1 MKSTPTVL
9 IFDVNE
15 TLLDLSP
22 LKEGINNGLGNEYA
36 ADIWFAELLQ
46 YSLVETVSN
55 SYHDF
60 SQIAQEV
67 LRMNALKYDLELSEE
82 KLQQTLKPI
91 TSLKAYPDVM
101 PGLKNLKDSGFKLV
115 AYSNGKPDVLQKQL
129 EFAEIDQFFDHIE
142 SVENVKKYKPHLDS
156 YKYIVDASEEN
167 ENDCM
172 MVAAHGWDI
181 AGAGRAG
188 LQTAFVRRPG
198 KFPFRLAKDPDLM
211 VDSIEQLAKE
221 L

>member
-1 MKSTPTVL
+1 MKRTPKAL
-9 IFDVNE
+9 IFDINE

-22 LKEGINNGLGNEYA
+22 LKKSINATLGNEFA
-36 ADIWFAELLQ
+36 AEIWFAELLQ

-60 SQIAQEV
+60 SKIAQEV

-82 KLQQTLKPI
+82 ELQQTLKPI
-91 TSLKAYPDVM
+91 TNLKAYPDVM
-101 PGLKNLKDSGFKLV
+101 PGLEDLKSSGLKLI
-115 AYSNGKPDVLQKQL
+115 AYSNGKPEVLRKQL
-129 EFAEIDQFFDHIE
+129 EFAKIDHFFDHIE

-156 YKYIVDASEEN
+156 YQYIVNVSEEKKS
-167 ENDCM
+167 DCM

-181 AGAGRAG
+181 VGAGRAG
-188 LQTAFVRRPG
+188 LQTTFVRRQG
-198 KFPFRLAKDPDLM
+198 KFPYRLAKDPDLM
-211 VDSIEQLAKE
+211 VESIEELAKA

>member
-1 MKSTPTVL
+1 MKSTPKVL

-22 LKEGINNGLGNEYA
+22 LKESINKTLGKEYA
-36 ADIWFAELLQ
+36 SDIWFAELLQ
-46 YSLVETVSN
+46 YTLVETVSN

-82 KLQQTLKPI
+82 ELQETLKPI
-91 TSLKAYPDVM
+91 TRLKAYPDVI
-101 PGLKNLKDSGFKLV
+101 PGLKNLKDSGFKLI
-115 AYSNGKPDVLQKQL
+115 AYSNGKPDVLRKQL
-129 EFAEIDQFFDHIE
+129 EFAEIDHFLDHIE

-156 YKYIVDASEEN
+156 YKYIVDASEVN
-167 ENDCM
+167 KSDCM

-181 AGAGRAG
+181 TGAGRAG
-188 LQTAFVRRPG
+188 MQTAFVRRPG
-198 KFPFRLAKDPDLM
+198 KFPFRLAKEPDLL
-211 VDSIEQLAKE
+211 VESIEELAKE

>member
-1 MKSTPTVL
+1 MKSTPKVL

-22 LKEGINNGLGNEYA
+22 LKESINKTLGKEYA

-46 YSLVETVSN
+46 YSLVESVSD
-55 SYHDF
+55 SYHNF

-82 KLQQTLKPI
+82 ELQETLKPI
-91 TSLKAYPDVM
+91 TSLEAYPDVM
-101 PGLKNLKDSGFKLV
+101 PGLKRLKNSGFKLI

-129 EFAEIDQFFDHIE
+129 EFAEIDHFFDHIV

-156 YKYIVDASEEN
+156 YKYIVDASEVN
-167 ENDCM
+167 KSDCM

-181 AGAGRAG
+181 TGAGRAG
-188 LQTAFVRRPG
+188 MQTAFVRRPG
-198 KFPFRLAKDPDLM
+198 KFPF
-211 VDSIEQLAKE
+211 QLAKE
-221 L
+221 PDLLVESIEELAKEL

>member
-1 MKSTPTVL
+1 MKLTPKAL

-22 LKEGINNGLGNEYA
+22 LKESINKALGIEYA

-46 YSLVETVSN
+46 YSLVETVSD
-55 SYHDF
+55 SYHNF

-67 LRMNALKYDLELSEE
+67 LRMNALKYDLDLSKEELQ
-82 KLQQTLKPI
+82 KTLKPI

-101 PGLKNLKDSGFKLV
+101 PGLEDLKSSGFKLI
-115 AYSNGKPDVLQKQL
+115 AYSNGKPDVLRKQL
-129 EFAEIDQFFDHIE
+129 EFAEIDHFFDHIE

-156 YKYIVDASEEN
+156 YQYIVDASEVN
-167 ENDCM
+167 KSDCM

-198 KFPFRLAKDPDLM
+198 KFPFKLAKDPDL
-211 VDSIEQLAKE
+211 VVGTIEQLAKE

>member
-1 MKSTPTVL
+1 MKSTPKVL

-15 TLLDLSP
+15 TLLDLAP
-22 LKEGINNGLGNEYA
+22 LKESINNTLGNEYA

-46 YSLVETVSN
+46 YSLVETVSD

-91 TSLKAYPDVM
+91 TRLKAYPDVM
-101 PGLKNLKDSGFKLV
+101 TGLKDLKSSGFKLI

-129 EFAEIDQFFDHIE
+129 EFAEIDQFFDHIK

-156 YKYIVDASEEN
+156 YKYIVDASEVN
-167 ENDCM
+167 KSDCM